1 MGEATFPIVDR
12 LYDELSYP
20 EWKLLEYYVRKAQE
34 YSEVGNDRRAHELLE
49 DAIAVAME
57 KNQENIVIKIR
68 KYINFF

>member
-20 EWKLLEYYVRKAQE
+20 EWKLVEYYVRKAQE
-34 YSEVGNDRRAHELLE
+34 YSELGDDKRARELLK
-49 DAIAVAME
+49 DAIAIAIE
-57 KNQENIVIKIR
+57 KKQENIVIKIR